1 MPHLPV
7 ILMADDSVND
17 SDLALEALAE
27 YSLANQVIV
36 VRDGIEA
43 LNFLLRRGRFA
54 DHKGPHPVLFLLDIK
69 MPRVDGLEVLREM
82 RKHPELSSIPV
93 ILLSSSREEPD
104 LAEARRLGATAYIV
118 KPVGFHDFAD
128 AIKTVGKFWAVLNA
142 LQPSMEPFPERPAVI
157 SMEDCAH

>member
-17 SDLALEALAE
+17 SDLALEALADH
-27 YSLANQVIV
+27 SLANQVIV

-54 DHKGPHPVLFLLDIK
+54 DYQGPHPVLFLLDIK
-69 MPRVDGLEVLREM
+69 MPKVDGLEVLREM
-82 RKHPELSSIPV
+82 RRHPELSSIPV
-93 ILLSSSREEPD
+93 ILLSSSQEEPD

-142 LQPSMEPFPERPAVI
+142 LRPSVDLPAVVQPVLP
-157 SMEDCAH
+157 